1 MEWSMVSI
9 HVMKVLE
16 VPGYAKSLVPADSNP
31 LVLVEFGLII
41 ALGVDRH

>member
-16 VPGYAKSLVPADSNP
+16 VPGYAKSLVPVDSNP
-31 LVLVEFGLII
+31 LVLVEFGLIV
-41 ALGVDRH
+41 ALVVDGH